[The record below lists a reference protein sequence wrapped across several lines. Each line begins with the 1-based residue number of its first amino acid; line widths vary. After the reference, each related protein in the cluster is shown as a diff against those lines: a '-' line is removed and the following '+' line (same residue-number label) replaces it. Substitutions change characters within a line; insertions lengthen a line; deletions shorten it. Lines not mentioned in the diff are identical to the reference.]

1 MDDAVSG
8 RRTAVAVVLSA
19 LLGAAAGVAVTTH
32 PFTDEGE
39 SGPKLLGNHQ
49 GPPPGH
55 REGPP
60 PGQAHSPGGPG
71 EHARPGWD
79 RGDKEGWRG
88 QDVPPGWWKHDDR
101 HSADRHGK
109 PEKDREHDR

>member
-1 MDDAVSG
+1 M
-8 RRTAVAVVLSA
+8 VLSA

-32 PFTDEGE
+32 PFTDEGDG
-39 SGPKLLGNHQ
+39 GPKLLGNHQ
-49 GPPPGH
+49 GPQG
-55 REGPP
+55 
-60 PGQAHSPGGPG
+60 HSPGGPG

-79 RGDKEGWRG
+79 RGDKEGWHG

-101 HSADRHGK
+101 HPKDRHGK